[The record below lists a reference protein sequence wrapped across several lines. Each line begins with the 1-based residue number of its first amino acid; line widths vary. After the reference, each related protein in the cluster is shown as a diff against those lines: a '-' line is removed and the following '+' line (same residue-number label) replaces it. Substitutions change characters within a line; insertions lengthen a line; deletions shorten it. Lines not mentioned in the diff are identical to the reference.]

1 MRQFQASD
9 FSAERSGKCALFM
22 PKELAFQQPSRN
34 RRTVELDETAILS
47 QTHTVDGASDEFL
60 PVPVS
65 PRINTVASL
74 CATVLASL
82 STRFSG
88 ALSPTRSSELSSERM
103 LSSKTVS
110 PSLLCN
116 HSSGLSPRAD
126 RIPLSKACSV
136 NGLGRKS
143 TAPASRARARVPS
156 LGEAVM
162 KIIGMRYP
170 RSAR

>member
-60 PVPVS
+60 TRTRFPQNQYS
-65 PRINTVASL
+65 GIT

-88 ALSPTRSSELSSERM
+88 PLSPTSSSDLSSE
-103 LSSKTVS
+103 
-110 PSLLCN
+110 
-116 HSSGLSPRAD
+116 
-126 RIPLSKACSV
+126 
-136 NGLGRKS
+136 
-143 TAPASRARARVPS
+143 
-156 LGEAVM
+156 
-162 KIIGMRYP
+162 
-170 RSAR
+170 